1 MSKFI
6 INGERQLCGD
16 VNILGAK
23 NSVLPLLAAC
33 ILTDE
38 KIILHNCPDITDV
51 HNMLAILNSLG
62 VTKIGRA
69 HV

>member
-6 INGERQLCGD
+6 INGERELHGEL
-16 VNILGAK
+16 NMLGAK

-38 KIILHNCPDITDV
+38 KVL
-51 HNMLAILNSLG
+51 
-62 VTKIGRA
+62 
-69 HV
+69 